1 MMLAL
6 GMFVFMRQTLP
17 HQTMQRESDYRWPS
31 NSRIGKRDAFQF
43 LGVGEENITLA
54 GVLYP
59 ELTGGKLTMTT
70 LRLMA
75 EEGRAWP
82 LLDGTGMIYGMYVI
96 SKVSETG
103 SIFFADGTPRK
114 IDFTLSLT
122 RVDESLAALYGDIG
136 ASLTNLLVVRYS
148 LQPADDNHSFGH
160 GKAES
165 LAALAQSM
173 FISGS
178 ALFLFLTGIQHLIS
192 PTPMTDPGV
201 GVIVTIVAL
210 ICTIILVSFQRWV
223 VRRTQSQ
230 AVRADMLHYQSDV
243 MMNGAILLALGLSWY
258 GWHRADAL
266 FALGIGIYILYSAL
280 RMGYE
285 AVQSLLDRA
294 LPDEERQEIIDI
306 VTSWPGVS
314 GAHDL
319 RTRQSGP
326 TRFIQI
332 HLEMEDSLPLVQAH
346 MVADQ
351 VEQAILRRFPGSDV
365 IIHQDPCSVV
375 PREGKRS
382 MLS

>member
-1 MMLAL
+1 MNQTYGRLVSRAAIAATAMASAL
-6 GMFVFMRQTLP
+6 LLIKIF
-17 HQTMQRESDYRWPS
+17 
-31 NSRIGKRDAFQF
+31 
-43 LGVGEENITLA
+43 
-54 GVLYP
+54 
-59 ELTGGKLTMTT
+59 
-70 LRLMA
+70 
-75 EEGRAWP
+75 AWW
-82 LLDGTGMIYGMYVI
+82 Y
-96 SKVSETG
+96 TG
-103 SIFFADGTPRK
+103 SVSI
-114 IDFTLSLT
+114 
-122 RVDESLAALYGDIG
+122 LAALVDSLVDIA

-148 LQPADDNHSFGH
+148 LQPADDEHTFGH

-178 ALFLFLTGIQHLIS
+178 ALFLTSIQNLIK
-192 PTPMTDPGV
+192 PTPMNDPGV
-201 GVIVTIVAL
+201 GIGVTVIAL
-210 ICTIILVSFQRWV
+210 ICTIILVTFQRWV
-223 VRRTQSQ
+223 VRKTQSQ

-243 MMNGAILLALGLSWY
+243 MMNGAILIALGLSWY

-294 LPDEERQEIIDI
+294 LPDAERQEIIDI

-332 HLEMEDSLPLVQAH
+332 HLEMEDNLPLVQAH
-346 MVADQ
+346 FVADQ

-375 PREGKRS
+375 PREGRKFE
-382 MLS
+382 LV

>member
-1 MMLAL
+1 MNQTYGRLVSRAAIAATAMASAL
-6 GMFVFMRQTLP
+6 LLIKIF
-17 HQTMQRESDYRWPS
+17 
-31 NSRIGKRDAFQF
+31 
-43 LGVGEENITLA
+43 
-54 GVLYP
+54 
-59 ELTGGKLTMTT
+59 
-70 LRLMA
+70 
-75 EEGRAWP
+75 AWW
-82 LLDGTGMIYGMYVI
+82 Y
-96 SKVSETG
+96 TG
-103 SIFFADGTPRK
+103 SVSI
-114 IDFTLSLT
+114 
-122 RVDESLAALYGDIG
+122 LAALVDSLVDIA
-136 ASLTNLLVVRYS
+136 ASLTNLLAVRYS
-148 LQPADDNHSFGH
+148 LQPADDEHTFGH

-178 ALFLFLTGIQHLIS
+178 ALFLTSIQNLIK
-192 PTPMTDPGV
+192 PTPMNDPGV
-201 GVIVTIVAL
+201 GIGVTVIAL
-210 ICTIILVSFQRWV
+210 ICTIILVTFQRWV
-223 VRRTQSQ
+223 VRKTQSQ

-243 MMNGAILLALGLSWY
+243 MMNGAILIALGLSWY

-294 LPDEERQEIIDI
+294 LPDAERQEIIDI

-332 HLEMEDSLPLVQAH
+332 HLEMEDNLPLVQAH
-346 MVADQ
+346 FVADQ

-375 PREGKRS
+375 PREGRKFE
-382 MLS
+382 LV